1 MRLLP
6 TALVCL
12 AAGVALAG
20 CARSARLYPA
30 NEAAIAGGVLKANF
44 MAYGTGHGEIE
55 ITLPDGEEARG
66 EYSIVRGG
74 AIGFGSVYGSVYG
87 PNGVASYSGNSTSM
101 VMPGG
106 SQGMASL
113 FGSRGTAMQCE
124 FLNDNSSG
132 HGHGAC
138 KTSKDALY
146 RLQY

>member
-1 MRLLP
+1 MRLLVLAVAV
-6 TALVCL
+6 ALV
-12 AAGVALAG
+12 AAG

-30 NEAAIAGGVLKANF
+30 NDVAISGGVLSAKF

-55 ITLPDGEEARG
+55 ITLPDGEEVRG

-74 AIGFGSVYGSVYG
+74 AVGFGTIYGSVYG
-87 PNGVASYSGNSTSM
+87 PAGVATYSGTSSTV

-106 SQGMASL
+106 SQGLASM

-138 KTSKDALY
+138 KSSKDALY